1 MVVGVGGR
9 IKRLLLFLPAIFYLN
24 AFASEGYSFR
34 GWQWPVSS
42 LGCIQKRGGEVLP
55 RIIPHFRGQ
64 RRVSVAFSPESRIV
78 ARFLETCIVETR
90 LWISRFDK
98 NCAISV
104 YVVCTRNRMIKF
116 IHSIYWFWR
125 VVIFIVSK
133 IFIVLFF
140 FSGSLLRISK
150 QSDILIATKKKYI
163 HIYI

>member
-1 MVVGVGGR
+1 M
-9 IKRLLLFLPAIFYLN
+9 
-24 AFASEGYSFR
+24 
-34 GWQWPVSS
+34 
-42 LGCIQKRGGEVLP
+42 LP

-104 YVVCTRNRMIKF
+104 YVVYTRNRMIKF
-116 IHSIYWFWR
+116 IRSILILKDSNFYSLENIYR
-125 VVIFIVSK
+125 VI
-133 IFIVLFF
+133 FF

-150 QSDILIATKKKYI
+150 QSDILIATKKN
-163 HIYI
+163 IYIYI

>member
-1 MVVGVGGR
+1 M
-9 IKRLLLFLPAIFYLN
+9 
-24 AFASEGYSFR
+24 
-34 GWQWPVSS
+34 
-42 LGCIQKRGGEVLP
+42 LP

-116 IHSIYWFWR
+116 IRSILILKGSNFYSFENIYR
-125 VVIFIVSK
+125 VI
-133 IFIVLFF
+133 FF

-150 QSDILIATKKKYI
+150 QSDILIAMNEKKIYTY
-163 HIYI
+163 IYIKFYHVVLLHTLL